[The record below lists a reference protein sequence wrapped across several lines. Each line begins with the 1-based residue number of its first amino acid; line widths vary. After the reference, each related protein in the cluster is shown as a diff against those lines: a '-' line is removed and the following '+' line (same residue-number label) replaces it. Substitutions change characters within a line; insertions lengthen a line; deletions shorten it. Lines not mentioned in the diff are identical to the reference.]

1 MRPQALEA
9 GALDPAG
16 LRELIDTALADFLC
30 GPSPR
35 VPAQRRRVNGG
46 HDLDRTLAS
55 YVLAPGKRI
64 RPLLCLIGWYAAGGG
79 RDGEGEEAAVRLAA
93 SLELFHA
100 FALIHDDIMDESDSR
115 RGAPS
120 AHRAF
125 ALRHRD
131 RADPDAFG
139 RNLAVLLG
147 DLALVRCD
155 EMLHSAGFTHG
166 QYRAL
171 LPLVDTMRNEVVLG
185 QYLDLRT
192 AGPPGADAALAFR
205 VVRLKTARYTVER
218 PLHLGAVL
226 AGAGARMLEACSAYA
241 LPLGEA
247 FQLRDDLLGT
257 FGDPA
262 VTGKP
267 VAEDLRSGKA
277 TVLMALAVR
286 RASRSQA
293 RLLRR
298 FVGDAGLDARGAA
311 AVRRVLEDTGARET
325 VERMIT
331 ARYEASLAALERAPF
346 VPRAADALRRIAD
359 EAVTRTA

>member
-1 MRPQALEA
+1 MRPQALA
-9 GALDPAG
+9 ADALDLAD
-16 LRELIDTALADFLC
+16 LREHIDTALTDFLC
-30 GPSPR
+30 SPSSR
-35 VPAQRRRVNGG
+35 VPAQSRRPHGG
-46 HDLDRTLAS
+46 HDLDRALAW

-64 RPLLCLIGWYAAGGG
+64 RPLLCLIGWHTVRCGRQSAG
-79 RDGEGEEAAVRLAA
+79 ESTALRLAA

-100 FALIHDDIMDESDSR
+100 FALIHDDVMDGSERR

-125 ALRHRD
+125 AVRHGD
-131 RADPDAFG
+131 RADAEAFG

-155 EMLHSAGFTHG
+155 EILHSAGLTEG
-166 QYRAL
+166 QYRVV

-185 QYLDLRT
+185 QYLDLRA
-192 AGPPGADAALAFR
+192 AGPPGGDTSLALR

-226 AGAGARMLEACSAYA
+226 AGAGAGLLEACSAYA

-247 FQLRDDLLGT
+247 FQLRDDLLGV

-286 RASRSQA
+286 RATRPQA

-298 FVGDAGLDARGAA
+298 FVGDPCLDEEGAA
-311 AVRRVLEDTGARET
+311 AVRRVLEVTGARTT
-325 VERMIT
+325 VEQMIST
-331 ARYEASLAALERAPF
+331 RYAAAVAALEQAPF
-346 VPRAADALRRIAD
+346 LPRAAEALRRIAD
-359 EAVTRTA
+359 SAVTRAA

>member
-1 MRPQALEA
+1 MHPQAL
-9 GALDPAG
+9 GADDLDLAD
-16 LRELIDTALADFLC
+16 LRERIDTALAGFLR
-30 GPSPR
+30 GPSSR
-35 VPAQRRRVNGG
+35 VPAQSRHPGQQ
-46 HDLDRTLAS
+46 HDLDRTLVQYA
-55 YVLAPGKRI
+55 LAPGKRI
-64 RPLLCLIGWYAAGGG
+64 RPLLCLIGWYAAGGTSSG
-79 RDGEGEEAAVRLAA
+79 AGEEAALRLAA

-100 FALIHDDIMDESDSR
+100 FALIHDDVMDESDSR

-125 ALRHRD
+125 AARHRD
-131 RADPDAFG
+131 RADADAFG

-155 EMLHSAGFTHG
+155 EMLHSAGFTEA
-166 QYRAL
+166 QYRAV

-192 AGPPGADAALAFR
+192 AGPPGGDAGLALR
-205 VVRLKTARYTVER
+205 VIRLKTARYTVER

-226 AGAGARMLEACSAYA
+226 ADAGARTLEACSAYA

-257 FGDPA
+257 FGDSG

-286 RASRSQA
+286 RATRPQA
-293 RLLRR
+293 RLLRMY
-298 FVGDAGLDARGAA
+298 VGNPGLDEEGAA
-311 AVRRVLEDTGARET
+311 AVRRVLEATGARET
-325 VERMIT
+325 VEQMIN
-331 ARYEASLAALERAPF
+331 ARYEAAVTALEQAPFAPGAAL
-346 VPRAADALRRIAD
+346 ALRRIAAR
-359 EAVTRTA
+359 AVIRRA

>member
-1 MRPQALEA
+1 MRPQTLAADALDLADLRERID
-9 GALDPAG
+9 GALA
-16 LRELIDTALADFLC
+16 TFLYN
-30 GPSPR
+30 PSSR
-35 VPAQRRRVNGG
+35 VPTQGRHASKG
-46 HDLDRTLAS
+46 HDLDRTLAQ

-64 RPLLCLIGWYAAGGG
+64 RPLLCLVGWHAAAGGRQG
-79 RDGEGEEAAVRLAA
+79 VGEKAALRLAA

-100 FALIHDDIMDESDSR
+100 FALIHDDIMDGSESR

-125 ALRHRD
+125 AVRHQD
-131 RADPDAFG
+131 RADAEAFG

-155 EMLHSAGFTHG
+155 ELLHSAGLTEG
-166 QYRAL
+166 QYRVV
-171 LPLVDTMRNEVVLG
+171 LPLIDTMRSEVVLG
-185 QYLDLRT
+185 QYLDLRA
-192 AGPPGADAALAFR
+192 AGSPRGDTGLALR

-226 AGAGARMLEACSAYA
+226 AGAGARLIEACSAYA

-247 FQLRDDLLGT
+247 FQLRDDVLGV

-267 VAEDLRSGKA
+267 VAEDLRSGKV

-286 RASRSQA
+286 RATRPQA
-293 RLLRR
+293 RVLRR
-298 FVGDAGLDARGAA
+298 FVGDPGLDEEGAA
-311 AVRRVLEDTGARET
+311 AVRRVLEVTGARET
-325 VERMIT
+325 VELMIS
-331 ARYEASLAALERAPF
+331 ARYEAAVAALERAPF
-346 VPRAADALRRIAD
+346 HPGATVALRHIAD
-359 EAVTRTA
+359 GVAIRTA